1 VKKGPSQYFEQQ
13 ALAQGY
19 KHIAGVDEVGRGSLA
34 GPVIAAAVILPSD
47 HGISGLDDSK
57 RLTPKK
63 REVLYTQIY
72 KVALAIGIGSVEPQ
86 VIDEIN
92 ILQASLVAMKKAI
105 EGLKP
110 QPHFLLVD
118 GNLKQITYIPQKSIV
133 GGDGLSESI
142 AAASIVAKVFR
153 DNLMKNYNDQ
163 FPQYR
168 LDANKGY
175 PTPDHLEALKI
186 YGISKIHRRTFH
198 GVMD

>member
-1 VKKGPSQYFEQQ
+1 MKKRHSQEFECQ
-13 ALAQGY
+13 ALAQGHKY
-19 KHIAGVDEVGRGSLA
+19 IAGVDEVGRGCLA

-47 HGISGLDDSK
+47 HGICGLDDSK
-57 RLTPKK
+57 RLTSKK
-63 REVLYTQIY
+63 RERLYTEIY

-105 EGLKP
+105 AGLKP
-110 QPHFLLVD
+110 QPDFLLVD
-118 GNLKQITYIPQKSIV
+118 GNLKQMTHISQKSIV

-186 YGISKIHRRTFH
+186 YGVSKIHRKTFH
-198 GVMD
+198 GVK

>member
-1 VKKGPSQYFEQQ
+1 MKKGPSQDFECQ
-13 ALAQGY
+13 ASAQGY
-19 KHIAGVDEVGRGSLA
+19 KYIAGVDEVGRGCLA

-47 HGISGLDDSK
+47 HGICGLDDSK

-63 REVLYTQIY
+63 RELLYTEIY
-72 KVALAIGIGSVEPQ
+72 KAALAIGIGSVEPR

-92 ILQASLVAMKKAI
+92 ILQASLMAMKKAI
-105 EGLKP
+105 DGLKP
-110 QPHFLLVD
+110 QPDFLLVD
-118 GNLKQITYIPQKSIV
+118 GNLKQITQIPQKSIV

-153 DNLMKNYNDQ
+153 DNLMKNFNDQ

-186 YGISKIHRRTFH
+186 YGVSKIHRKTFH
-198 GVMD
+198 GVK